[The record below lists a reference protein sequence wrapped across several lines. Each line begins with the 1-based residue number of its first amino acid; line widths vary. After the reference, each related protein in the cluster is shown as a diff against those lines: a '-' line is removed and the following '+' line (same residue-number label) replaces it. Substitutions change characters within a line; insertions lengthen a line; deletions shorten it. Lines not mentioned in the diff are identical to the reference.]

1 MDIEPLKSYLQNKVN
16 VWEEINIFLNDS
28 IRSKI
33 RSTEYI
39 ERGFFIDDKLFFVKR
54 NTLELEYIGKVFC
67 INGFEIGIKLSQYRN
82 VTLDSKNYYIFR
94 KIKEKTKREIMEELL
109 EKL

>member
-54 NTLELEYIGKVFC
+54 NTL
-67 INGFEIGIKLSQYRN
+67 
-82 VTLDSKNYYIFR
+82 
-94 KIKEKTKREIMEELL
+94 
-109 EKL
+109 